1 MKNLSNCTTMEFLR
15 QINLIRHKVSE
26 LYNVIDVAGIR
37 KLMPEFKGDETPE
50 EKEKMRQRRGM
61 DNLSIILDK
70 CLDENLELTVEVI
83 GLMCFKTKEEAAQ
96 MEAEELFDAV
106 YDILSS
112 KRCADFFT
120 KWVKPVLT
128 DTVKLLY
135 PSTQED

>member
-1 MKNLSNCTTMEFLR
+1 MKNLSNCTTIEFLR

-96 MEAEELFDAV
+96 MEVEELFDAV

-135 PSTQED
+135 PSTQEA

>member
-1 MKNLSNCTTMEFLR
+1 MKNLSNCTTIEFLR

-26 LYNVIDVAGIR
+26 FYKAIDVAGIR
-37 KLMPEFKGDETPE
+37 KLMPEYKGDETPE
-50 EKEKMRQRRGM
+50 EKEKMRQRKGM
-61 DNLSIILDK
+61 ENFSLILDK

-83 GLMCFKTKEEAAQ
+83 GLMCFKTKEEAAR
-96 MEAEELFDAV
+96 MEISELLDTV
-106 YDILSS
+106 YDILGS
-112 KRCADFFT
+112 KRCTDFFT

>member
-37 KLMPEFKGDETPE
+37 KLRPEFKGNETPE

-96 MEAEELFDAV
+96 MEVEELFDAV

-135 PSTQED
+135 PSNQEK

>member
-37 KLMPEFKGDETPE
+37 KLRPEFKGDETPE
-50 EKEKMRQRRGM
+50 EREKMRQRRGM

-96 MEAEELFDAV
+96 MELEELFDAV

-135 PSTQED
+135 PSNQEK

>member
-1 MKNLSNCTTMEFLR
+1 MKNLSNCTTIEFLR

-96 MEAEELFDAV
+96 MEVEELFDAV

>member
-96 MEAEELFDAV
+96 MEVEELFDAV

-135 PSTQED
+135 PSNQEK

>member
-26 LYNVIDVAGIR
+26 LYKVIDVAGIR

-50 EKEKMRQRRGM
+50 EKEKMRQHRGM

-70 CLDENLELTVEVI
+70 CLDENFELTVEVI

-96 MEAEELFDAV
+96 MEVEELFDAV